1 MLGKNLEKPE
11 DIKLL
16 EERIEKLER
25 KEEIKKTSD
34 NAFIHASKMGFRVGA
49 ELLSGVLVGA
59 GIGYFL
65 DKTLGTKPWFLVSL
79 LLIGACAGF
88 LNVYRF
94 IKKEE
99 EKKE

>member
-1 MLGKNLEKPE
+1 MRKPE

-25 KEEIKKTSD
+25 KEEKRKKTSD
-34 NAFIHASKMGFRVGA
+34 NTFIYATKMGFRVGA

-65 DKTLGTKPWFLVSL
+65 DKTLNTRPLFLSSL
-79 LLIGACAGF
+79 LIIGACAGF

-94 IKKEE
+94 IKRE
-99 EKKE
+99 EKKKE